1 VENTYDIEQLNNRQK
16 LMKKTK
22 RRLISFLFINIA
34 NIVLFIVFQSNPL
47 FLLRINRSPESLA
60 AYGSY
65 HLISMILLLVIGLYF
80 VSYLYLVYTYFKN
93 NHQSV
98 DTEKIEKRYNF
109 FDFFSVIP
117 VFFII
122 MMVLNGWFF
131 TLAVVDGPS
140 MEPTYYT
147 DDVVLI
153 GYQHHIE
160 KNDVIVFENDKLFI
174 KRVMGMPG
182 DELVIEN
189 HQVFIND
196 EWVADSYGSFIYNG
210 IIEDGYY
217 FVLGDNRENSKD
229 SREIGLVSET
239 KIVGTAI
246 FDLT

>member
-1 VENTYDIEQLNNRQK
+1 MENTYILEHDNERIK

-34 NIVLFIVFQSNPL
+34 NIVLFIIFQSNPL

-65 HLISMILLLVIGLYF
+65 HLISIILLIVIGLYLL
-80 VSYLYLVYTYFKN
+80 SYLYLVWTYFINKSKN
-93 NHQSV
+93 V
-98 DTEKIEKRYNF
+98 DTQTLKKRYNF

-117 VFFII
+117 VFFIV

-153 GYQHHIE
+153 GYQHAIE
-160 KNDVIVFENDKLFI
+160 KDDVIVFENDKLFI
-174 KRVMGMPG
+174 KRVVGMPG
-182 DELVIEN
+182 DELVIVD
-189 HQVFIND
+189 HQVYIND
-196 EWVADSYGSFIYNG
+196 EWVAYSFGSFTYDGTIG
-210 IIEDGYY
+210 QGYY
-217 FVLGDNRENSKD
+217 FVLGDNRDNSKD
-229 SREIGLVSET
+229 SREIGLIPKD

-246 FDLT
+246 LDLT